1 MKTAIKRVLSSSKK
15 EEAETLHKDA
25 VSLIDRLVTKGIIH
39 KNTAA
44 RRKSAISRHL
54 NSLS

>member
-1 MKTAIKRVLSSSKK
+1 MKTAVKKVLSAAQKD
-15 EEAETLHKDA
+15 EALKFYTEA

-54 NSLS
+54 NSLH